1 MILKDSLPS
10 LHPPWGE
17 TPLPDCGYHRGLLIH
32 FGVICGNDG
41 VQLIRA
47 AAGNQ
52 MPTAEAVEL
61 LQVGVRE
68 AKPLEGCAG
77 PPAKNAELCSAR

>member
-1 MILKDSLPS
+1 
-10 LHPPWGE
+10 
-17 TPLPDCGYHRGLLIH
+17 
-32 FGVICGNDG
+32 
-41 VQLIRA
+41 
-47 AAGNQ
+47 

-68 AKPLEGCAG
+68 AEPLEGCAG